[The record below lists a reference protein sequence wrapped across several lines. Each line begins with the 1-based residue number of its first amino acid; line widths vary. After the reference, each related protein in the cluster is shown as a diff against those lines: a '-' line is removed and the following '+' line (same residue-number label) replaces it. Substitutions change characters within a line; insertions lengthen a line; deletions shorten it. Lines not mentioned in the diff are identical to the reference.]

1 MSSVLKNNG
10 LNAKDIND
18 TSSGSSFDNGMSRA
32 KLYELLKEREECWWK
47 SRQHLI
53 ALREK
58 QMFWYGENSL
68 MMWLMWQ
75 LVSYIGVAMALM
87 LLSKLLGISLPLWQY
102 VGLFVIQTVVFVVMI
117 VSKGR
122 LANNLQSRIDTDQ
135 VQSEEALNEM
145 AILAEDCLYL
155 DVHDKSPISL
165 KQLYN
170 GLEGQFHLASLHY
183 LLQKEVSTGRLI
195 LTQKQVDAEVLPPQ
209 LADNELKEYA
219 HEMIYKSTL

>member
-18 TSSGSSFDNGMSRA
+18 TSSDSSFDDGISRA

-58 QMFWYGENSL
+58 QIFWYGENSL

-87 LLSKLLGISLPLWQY
+87 LLSKLLGISLSLWQY
-102 VGLFVIQTVVFVVMI
+102 IGLFIIQTVVFVVMI
-117 VSKGR
+117 MSKGR
-122 LANNLQSRIDTDQ
+122 LANNLQGRVDADEL
-135 VQSEEALNEM
+135 QSEQALNEM
-145 AILAEDCLYL
+145 AILAEECLYL
-155 DVHDKSPISL
+155 DVHEKSPISL
-165 KQLYN
+165 K
-170 GLEGQFHLASLHY
+170 
-183 LLQKEVSTGRLI
+183 
-195 LTQKQVDAEVLPPQ
+195 
-209 LADNELKEYA
+209 
-219 HEMIYKSTL
+219 